1 MKIFTKF
8 FEPKTFEE
16 KLSHIK
22 DINFSL
28 FVDDT
33 PKKQEDLSSIN
44 IMVLAEPNEYF
55 GLHDWTIQN
64 KDLFSFILTWN
75 DKVLNKCD
83 NALFFPFGQTW
94 FKPDQYEKDH
104 HKEFKLAHLCGV
116 LLKSYGHSMRHEILD
131 REDEFK
137 II

>member
-64 KDLFSFILTWN
+64 KDLFNIILTQS
-75 DKVLNKCD
+75 DKVLNNCD
-83 NALFFPFGQTW
+83 NAIYQPFGHTW
-94 FKPDQYEKDH
+94 LHPDQYEKDQ
-104 HKEFKLAHLCGV
+104 
-116 LLKSYGHSMRHEILD
+116 
-131 REDEFK
+131 
-137 II
+137 